1 MSTSRTVSA
10 HVPYW
15 LDTRL
20 CADHHFWTCAG
31 QEAFIRHVDSIPTS
45 LLRPGA
51 TALRPELFG
60 ERGRQ
65 PSTGTVCHDLDNED
79 EVLARTALT
88 PYSARLSFLAR
99 YRDFFAFYARGERRQ
114 AASLLVLLL
123 SSNVAPRNFYG
134 VMLLDVVPL
143 LESESNVAALLAPPC
158 PPSLTTPGA

>member
-1 MSTSRTVSA
+1 MNQCGC
-10 HVPYW
+10 P
-15 LDTRL
+15 L
-20 CADHHFWTCAG
+20 ADFRPLSSAG
-31 QEAFIRHVDSIPTS
+31 QDAFIRHVDSIPTS

-60 ERGRQ
+60 DQGP
-65 PSTGTVCHDLDNED
+65 PSPTGTVRHDGSNED
-79 EVLARTALT
+79 EVLARSALT

-114 AASLLVLLL
+114 AASLLVLLM

-143 LESESNVAALLAPPC
+143 LESEYTPAADSTRSRLRAC
-158 PPSLTTPGA
+158 